1 MKIKKL
7 NNFCKKKNG
16 SSFNIF
22 LKKTLGIQHY
32 IKKRDYFAQ
41 HKHANVDI

>member
-1 MKIKKL
+1 MVRRL
-7 NNFCKKKNG
+7 
-16 SSFNIF
+16 IF
-22 LKKTLGIQHY
+22 FFKKTLGIQHY